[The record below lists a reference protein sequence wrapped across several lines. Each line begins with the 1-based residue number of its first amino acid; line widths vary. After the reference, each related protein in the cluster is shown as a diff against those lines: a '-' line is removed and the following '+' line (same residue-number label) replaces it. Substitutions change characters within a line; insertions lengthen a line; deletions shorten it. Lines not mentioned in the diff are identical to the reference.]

1 MQYIGIDLGST
12 NIKAAVYDRS
22 LRRLAEESEPVQ
34 YERSGAF
41 VEFDAELFV
50 EKLFE
55 MLKRLLLKPGVNA
68 GEIQCLGLTGQAETL
83 VVLDDKDRP
92 LMNAVSWMDER
103 SKDECRELEK
113 QFRPEE
119 YRGVTGQQAVLP
131 TWPATKIL
139 RLRKNRPEI

>member
-12 NIKAAVYDRS
+12 NIKAAVYDHS

-34 YERSGAF
+34 YKCQGSF

-103 SKDECRELEK
+103 SKDECR
-113 QFRPEE
+113 
-119 YRGVTGQQAVLP
+119 
-131 TWPATKIL
+131 
-139 RLRKNRPEI
+139 